1 MTDMK
6 DKYRNTIGRFVGT
19 EMKDFHG
26 NTVYRM
32 R

>member
-6 DKYRNTIGRFVGT
+6 DKYGNPIGRFVGT
-19 EMKDFHG
+19 EVKDIYG